1 MDTKAKAEREVED
14 FNGMLKQVKAEREVE
29 DFNGMLKQIEADIKA
44 LLVKKMA
51 IKGVQRESME
61 ARKEIEAEIAY
72 LRSDRKLVLDLSL
85 ELAQPQEVPMV
96 EASSAENL
104 PQEVSSRRS
113 SAENLYGG
121 PNFPRIRLACWCD
134 RTEVTN
140 IFR

>member
-61 ARKEIEAEIAY
+61 ARKEIIEAYTFNRPSAVVNKTSTSAKSVCRVGVINW
-72 LRSDRKLVLDLSL
+72 SDRTV
-85 ELAQPQEVPMV
+85 
-96 EASSAENL
+96 N
-104 PQEVSSRRS
+104 
-113 SAENLYGG
+113 
-121 PNFPRIRLACWCD
+121 
-134 RTEVTN
+134 
-140 IFR
+140 